1 MSPITIVGLEWLGS
15 LALFLGFILLI
26 RYLDHRE
33 RMAMIDRGL
42 MPPERLRAAERKG
55 AAILRG
61 GLITG
66 SVGIAVTIGLYTLGY
81 LLPAPFSA
89 VPGRLGPWLLPGLIP
104 LGVGA
109 ALVASHYL
117 VPAPPATSDERAA
130 YDGEDSELAS
140 AEAQAADARVA
151 ETGTPDV
158 AGALGRIIPWRLFAR
173 PGASAVASVPASDD
187 EHENDQVG
195 MEHHG

>member
-1 MSPITIVGLEWLGS
+1 MDALEIVGLEWLGA

-42 MPPERLRAAERKG
+42 TPPTHRGKRPARQGSAA
-55 AAILRG
+55 LRG

-66 SVGIAVTIGLYTLGY
+66 MVGLAVTVGLYTVGY
-81 LLPAPFSA
+81 LLPPPFSA

-109 ALVASHYL
+109 ALVAGHYL
-117 VPAPPATSDERAA
+117 APPQSRDTSNAAPQASSEPQPESADE
-130 YDGEDSELAS
+130 S
-140 AEAQAADARVA
+140 DALRPPRRLDWHV
-151 ETGTPDV
+151 
-158 AGALGRIIPWRLFAR
+158 LGR
-173 PGASAVASVPASDD
+173 SAAAPDPHDPAD
-187 EHENDQVG
+187 
-195 MEHHG
+195 

>member
-1 MSPITIVGLEWLGS
+1 MDALEIVGLEWLGA
-15 LALFLGFILLI
+15 LTLFLGFILLI

-42 MPPERLRAAERKG
+42 TPPAHRGKLPARQGSAA
-55 AAILRG
+55 LRG

-66 SVGIAVTIGLYTLGY
+66 MVGLTVTVGLYTVGY
-81 LLPAPFSA
+81 LLPPPFNT

-117 VPAPPATSDERAA
+117 APPQSRDTSSAVPESSTEPQEQQS
-130 YDGEDSELAS
+130 GESEALPPPRRL
-140 AEAQAADARVA
+140 DWRL
-151 ETGTPDV
+151 
-158 AGALGRIIPWRLFAR
+158 LGR
-173 PGASAVASVPASDD
+173 GAAAPDPHDST
-187 EHENDQVG
+187 E
-195 MEHHG
+195 